1 MPITCSRKHPAIMT
15 RLLNPPA
22 GRGINYVLQFL
33 VVLAVLGALWFLDP
47 FGWHRAAAP
56 VATRDTTVYS
66 TLTQIENLQSRL
78 SQDSN
83 NSRLQADLATL
94 YLQYVRE
101 SGDPS
106 YYNKADALLHQVL
119 ATDPKDLSALVQ
131 MGNLSLAR
139 HDFQAALQWG
149 KQATAVDDHHWL
161 AYGIIGDA
169 HVELGQYDDAQA
181 AFDKMVTL
189 RPDINSYSRI
199 SYMRELLGDMN
210 GAIQA
215 MTLATRAGLPNS
227 EPSNWA
233 RVQLGNLYFNTGKLD
248 QAELLYKT
256 SLELYPAYIHALAG
270 MGRVRA
276 ARGDFNGAISFYNQA
291 LRQIPIPEYVIA
303 LGDVYAASGNP
314 AEAQKQYALVGAIRQ
329 LYTANG
335 VDTDLEIALFNADHG
350 ITPADTVAQARS
362 AYARR
367 PSIFAADVV
376 AWTLYQNGEY
386 QEADKFSRQALR
398 LGTQDALKFFHAG
411 MIAFKLGDT
420 AQARDYLSRALALNP
435 NFSLHYAPLA
445 KQTLQQL
452 P

>member
-1 MPITCSRKHPAIMT
+1 MKTPAW
-15 RLLNPPA
+15 
-22 GRGINYVLQFL
+22 RGVGYAMQLL

-47 FGWHRAAAP
+47 LGWRRTSPAVTPQEGA
-56 VATRDTTVYS
+56 VYS
-66 TLTQIENLQSRL
+66 TLAQIENMQARL
-78 SQDSN
+78 NQDARN
-83 NSRLQADLATL
+83 PQLQAELATL

-106 YYNKADALLHQVL
+106 YYTKADALLNQVL
-119 ATDPKDLSALVQ
+119 AVNSNDLAALVQ

-139 HDFQAALQWG
+139 HDFQAALKWG
-149 KQATAVDDHHWL
+149 ERAAAVNPGHWL

-169 HVELGQYDDAQA
+169 HVELGQYDEARA

-189 RPDINSYSRI
+189 RPDVNSYSRI
-199 SYMRELLGDMN
+199 SYMRELLGDTA

-215 MTLATRAGLPNS
+215 MTLATRAGLPTS

-233 RVQLGNLYFNTGKLD
+233 RVQLGHLYFNTGKLD
-248 QAELLYKT
+248 QAELLYKS
-256 SLELYPAYIHALAG
+256 SLDLYPDYLHALAG
-270 MGRVRA
+270 LGRVRA
-276 ARGDFNGAISFYNQA
+276 ARGDYDGAIALYKKA

-303 LGDVYAASGNP
+303 LGDVHAASGNS
-314 AEAQKQYALVGAIRQ
+314 AEAQKQYALVGAIQQ
-329 LYTANG
+329 LYNSNG

-350 ITPADTVAQARS
+350 IDPAKAVAQARA
-362 AYARR
+362 AYERR

-386 QEADKFSRQALR
+386 SEAEKFSQKALR
-398 LGTQDALKFFHAG
+398 LGTQDALKYYHAG
-411 MIAFKLGDT
+411 MIASKIGDT
-420 AQARDYLSRALALNP
+420 ATARDYLSRALTLNP
-435 NFSLHYAPLA
+435 NFSLRYAPLA